1 MSMDPVAQSIIGTA
15 VGELFIVTR
24 IVMNI
29 IISTKSSSKEL
40 REKLLGLKPTIDE
53 ISRLSSDLNP
63 SSHKGQPFK
72 DFQAQLQDGLHLVK
86 KLERVS
92 SFNLYRRYRYGKQV
106 LKVEKNIN
114 DFLVTQALAGL
125 VLDVEKLN
133 VDSKG
138 CNERL
143 ERIEEMGQHIIDSV
157 NAKMTNDASSNSIML
172 HQMSTTQLFGTSIDE
187 SHDTIMTEQSTSSSD
202 SQVPDMPNF
211 VVGLNNLVND
221 VKQILIYQK
230 GVNIVGI
237 KGMGGSGKTTLAL
250 AVCSDSQVKDFF
262 HNNIIFIT
270 VAQSPN
276 VKGLLET
283 MWDKIIGGG
292 TRPFFQ
298 SIEDAHNQLQKK
310 LSLKGYRPTLV
321 VLDDVWSKSNV
332 EDLLFEAE
340 GYKTI
345 ITTRQDYTIP
355 ISNSTR
361 VYNIPMLQKTDALAL
376 FCFWAFGR
384 PSIPTTE
391 DEDIVK
397 MVEAECKGL
406 PLALKVIGSSLRGEP
421 QLVWENANKKL
432 RRAESISEYHRD
444 NLLHCLETSV
454 DVLDDE
460 SKQCFLDL
468 GAFPK
473 GRKFSVDSLLDIW
486 VYVRGMEWQDAF
498 VVLLELAS
506 RNLLNLTS
514 DPGSRA
520 ISFGCASE
528 LSFSQHDVMRD
539 LALRLANHDS
549 SIHCKRLFMPSKD
562 DSIPREWLTLKDQ
575 TSKAQFVSIHTGQME
590 EQNWC
595 QINFPEVEALALF
608 FAASQYCLPTFLH
621 TMPKLK
627 VVIIYN
633 YSSKRARLHWLP
645 SFPSFTQ
652 MKSVL
657 VERLIVSPLSE
668 YCRFSGSLEKLSV
681 CLCEGLGNM
690 TLLDKEEQVPKF
702 PMFLEI
708 NFDHCS
714 DLEELPG
721 KICDLTCLQKL
732 SVTNCHLI
740 QKLPDD
746 LGRLRSLRVLRLS
759 ACPSLSMLPPSLS
772 KLQQLEFLDISLCRS
787 LKDLPMEFDQLS
799 KLKMLDMRECSGLK
813 KLPKALAKLKSLRR
827 VICDE
832 STGRQW
838 QAIKASVMPNL
849 TVEVVEERFNLDW
862 LDD

>member
-1 MSMDPVAQSIIGTA
+1 MSMEPVSESTIGTA
-15 VGELFIVTR
+15 VGEFFIITR

-29 IISTKSSSKEL
+29 IISSKSSSNEL
-40 REKLLGLKPTIDE
+40 RQKLLSLKPTIDQ
-53 ISRLSSDLNP
+53 ISKISSDAD
-63 SSHKGQPFK
+63 SSSYKGQPIR
-72 DFQAQLQDGLHLVK
+72 DIQAQVQDGLHLVK
-86 KLERVS
+86 KLEKVS
-92 SFNLYRRYRYGKQV
+92 SFNIYRKYRYGKQI
-106 LKVEKNIN
+106 LKVEKKIN
-114 DFLVTQALAGL
+114 DFLLTQSLAGL
-125 VLDVEKLN
+125 VLDVQKLN
-133 VDSKG
+133 AESEGFK
-138 CNERL
+138 ERL

-157 NAKMTNDASSNSIML
+157 NAKMTNDATSNSIML
-172 HQMSTTQLFGTSIDE
+172 HQMSTTELFGTSIDE
-187 SHDTIMTEQSTSSSD
+187 SNDTVMAEQSTSSS

-221 VKQILIYQK
+221 VKQILIYPK

-276 VKGLLET
+276 VKGLLEA
-283 MWDKIIGGG
+283 MWDKIIGGR
-292 TRPFFQ
+292 RPVFQ
-298 SIEDAHNQLQKK
+298 SIEDGRNQLQKK
-310 LSLKGYRPTLV
+310 LSAKGYQPTLV
-321 VLDDVWSKSNV
+321 VLDDVWSKSNI
-332 EDLLFEAE
+332 EPLLFEAE

-355 ISNSTR
+355 ISDSTH
-361 VYNIPMLQKTDALAL
+361 VYNIPMLQQADALSL

-384 PSIPTTE
+384 ASIPRTE
-391 DEDIVK
+391 DEDLVK

-421 QLVWENANKKL
+421 QPVWENANKKL

-454 DVLDDE
+454 DVLDEE

-486 VYVRGMEWQDAF
+486 VHVRGMEWEDAF

-506 RNLLNLTS
+506 RNLLNITS

-549 SIHCKRLFMPSKD
+549 TIHCKRLFMPSKE
-562 DSIPREWLTLKDQ
+562 DSIPTKWLTLKDQ
-575 TSKAQFVSIHTGQME
+575 TSQAQFVSIHTGQME

-633 YSSKRARLHWLP
+633 YGSKRATLHRP
-645 SFPSFTQ
+645 PNFPTFTHL
-652 MKSVL
+652 KSVL
-657 VERLIVSPLSE
+657 VERLIVSSPFE
-668 YCRFSGSLEKLSV
+668 YCRFSGNLEKLSV

-690 TLLDKEEQVPKF
+690 TLFDKEQVPKF
-702 PMFLEI
+702 PMFREI
-708 NFDHCS
+708 IFDHCS

-721 KICDLTCLQKL
+721 KICNMTYLQKL
-732 SVTNCHLI
+732 SVTNCHLV

-759 ACPSLSMLPPSLS
+759 ACPSLSMLPPSIS
-772 KLQQLEFLDISLCRS
+772 ELQELEFLDISLCRS
-787 LKDLPMEFDQLS
+787 LKDLPMQFDQLS
-799 KLKMLDMRECSGLK
+799 NLKMLDMRECSGLK
-813 KLPKALAKLKSLRR
+813 KLPKALANLKSLRR

-838 QAIKASVMPNL
+838 LAIRASTMPNL
-849 TVEVVEERFNLDW
+849 TVEVVEERFSLDW
-862 LDD
+862 LDE